1 MVGNRAIWFTG
12 NQLPPTVMKQSQNV
26 KVTKKDAYLSD
37 DNLANDE
44 GTIT

>member
-1 MVGNRAIWFTG
+1 MVGNGTICFTG

-37 DNLANDE
+37 DNLANE
-44 GTIT
+44 GSIT